1 MMTVFTGDFDVKLDA
16 KGRFLFP
23 SSLLQQMEE
32 SNEASFVVK
41 KDIYEPC
48 LTVYTKQEWQRQV
61 ETIRKNLNPFNRE
74 HNIFLREFF
83 KDTAEC
89 ALDSSNRMVIPK
101 RLVQSVNLES
111 EICVIGLDTKI
122 EIWDKKQYEKS
133 HPSSENFAELAEK
146 ILGNLGNL

>member
-1 MMTVFTGDFDVKLDA
+1 MTVFTGNFDVKLDA

-23 SSLLQQMEE
+23 SALLQQAGME
-32 SNEASFVVK
+32 SQPVFVIK

-48 LTVYTKQEWQRQV
+48 LTVYTQAEWQSQV
-61 ETIRKNLNPFNRE
+61 ETIRKNLNPFNRQ

-89 ALDSSNRMVIPK
+89 TLDASNRMVIPK
-101 RLVQSVNLES
+101 RLVTASGLKS
-111 EICVIGLDTKI
+111 DIAILGLDTKI
-122 EIWDKKQYEKS
+122 EIWDQEEYEKS
-133 HPSSENFAELAEK
+133 RQKPEDFALLAEK